1 MSGSSDVAGDVISVS
16 AELSPRHTRR
26 ALFALGVGGF
36 GIGTGEFVIMGL
48 LPNAASDLGVSIPS
62 AGYLI
67 SIYALGVV
75 IGAPVF
81 AVLGA
86 RWPRRSLLI
95 ALMLFFALGNLASAI
110 VPGFAGVAA
119 ARFLSG
125 LPHGTYFGVAALVA
139 AGLVPREKRAQAV
152 ASVFLGLTIA
162 TLLGVPLVA
171 AIGEWLGWR
180 AAFAIVGAIGALT
193 AVLVRCWVPF
203 MPGDAAANPLRELGA
218 LRRKQVLLTLAT
230 GAIGFGGLF
239 SVFSYVKP
247 TMTELAHL
255 PVAAVPIVLALF
267 GIGTVAGNLLGA
279 RFARSRA
286 RSHRALRAGLDRAG
300 HRRVLVHRALR
311 GGGFD
316 QRAAGGHRDGAR
328 RDPADAP
335 DGRGRRRADTGR
347 RAQPFRLQ
355 YRQRAGRLARRPRH
369 RRRHGLVLDGLGRR
383 AAGDLRAG
391 RASLGGGRHAPASRA
406 SSGPADV
413 RQGACRPRRAPCAGF
428 SA

>member
-162 TLLGVPLVA
+162 TLLGVPMVA

-203 MPGDAAANPLRELGA
+203 MPGDAAANPLREMGA

-279 RFARSRA
+279 RFAD
-286 RSHRALRAGLDRAG
+286 RALDRTA
-300 HRRVLVHRALR
+300 RYVLVWTVLVTGAFWFTAHYAVAGSINVLLVGTVMALGAILQTR
-311 GGGFD
+311 LMDVAGDAQTLAAALNHSAFNIANALGAWLGGLAID
-316 QRAAGGHRDGAR
+316 AGMGWSSTGWVGALLAICGLAVHHWAVVDMR
-328 RDPADAP
+328 RHPEHYP
-335 DGRGRRRADTGR
+335 
-347 RAQPFRLQ
+347 AQPM
-355 YRQRAGRLARRPRH
+355 
-369 RRRHGLVLDGLGRR
+369 
-383 AAGDLRAG
+383 
-391 RASLGGGRHAPASRA
+391 
-406 SSGPADV
+406 
-413 RQGACRPRRAPCAGF
+413 
-428 SA
+428 